1 MSTEVRCSRVDR
13 VESRLL
19 MLLGGFILYCDR
31 LFATRSW
38 ARLLCESARPGIA
51 GLDKVAGTSGISS
64 MDSLLRTTLLETVDV
79 REVFAGGGK

>member
-1 MSTEVRCSRVDR
+1 
-13 VESRLL
+13 
-19 MLLGGFILYCDR
+19 MLFGGFILYCDR

-64 MDSLLRTTLLETVDV
+64 IDSLFRMILLETADL
-79 REVFAGGGK
+79 REAFAGGGK